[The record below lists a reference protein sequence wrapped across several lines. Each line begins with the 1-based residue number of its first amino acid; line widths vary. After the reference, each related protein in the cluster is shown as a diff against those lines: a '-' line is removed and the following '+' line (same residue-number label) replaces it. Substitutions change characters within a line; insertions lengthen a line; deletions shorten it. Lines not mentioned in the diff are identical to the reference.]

1 MPEDLP
7 HEEQTIETEDA
18 RQGRG
23 GRRLSAEMV
32 IALVLTIIGFAAVW
46 VMWARPFASVDSAP
60 QKGDVAEFQA
70 PQTPASDVPTPTPPP
85 AVPTN

>member
-23 GRRLSAEMV
+23 GGRLSAEMV
-32 IALVLTIIGFAAVW
+32 IALVLTIMGFAAVW
-46 VMWARPFASVDSAP
+46 VMWAKPFASVDSAP

-70 PQTPASDVPTPTPPP
+70 PQIPTSNAPPP
-85 AVPTN
+85 APPPAAQTN